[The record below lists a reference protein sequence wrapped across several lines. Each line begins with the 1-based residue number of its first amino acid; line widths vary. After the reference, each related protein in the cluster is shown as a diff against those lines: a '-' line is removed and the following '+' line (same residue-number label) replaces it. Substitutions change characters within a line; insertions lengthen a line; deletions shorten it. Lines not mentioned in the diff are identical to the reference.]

1 MQRYDI
7 FNKHN
12 NICIINDCFS
22 EVNFAQREVIECDN
36 NGLNAI
42 DFSPFFSDNCKK
54 DILIII
60 KNDVDFEYAF
70 KKITEK
76 LIFVPA
82 AGGLVKNEKNE
93 FLFIYRNKHL
103 DLPKGHQEE
112 GEDLELTAV
121 REVEEETGL
130 GNLSLGKKL
139 DVTYHTYM
147 RNNKRELKVT
157 HWYSMSSDSTE
168 KLIPQKEEGIDRVE
182 WLSEEFIAKHKKKI
196 YPSLYDFLRK
206 HLKV

>member
-22 EVNFAQREVIECDN
+22 QANFSPREVIECDKESIN
-36 NGLNAI
+36 SINFA
-42 DFSPFFSDNCKK
+42 PFFSDNCKK
-54 DILIII
+54 NILIII
-60 KNDVDFEYAF
+60 KNDVDFEFAF

-82 AGGLVKNEKNE
+82 AGGLVKNEKGE
-93 FLFIYRNKHL
+93 YLFIFRNKHL

-121 REVEEETGL
+121 REVKEETGL
-130 GNLSLGKKL
+130 ENISLGKKL
-139 DVTYHTYM
+139 DITYHTYM
-147 RNNKRELKVT
+147 REGKRELKIT
-157 HWYSMSSDSTE
+157 HWYSMVSDSNE
-168 KLIPQKEEGIDRVE
+168 KLTPQTEDGIVKVE
-182 WLSEEFIAKHKKKI
+182 WLNEEYISKNKNKI

-206 HLKV
+206 HIKV